1 MTGLKADGS
10 NSDIFKTDLENFERQ
25 VIEQSHHKPVL
36 VDFWADWCSPCI
48 VIAPILEKIINERD
62 GEVLLAKLEVD
73 DGENM
78 KLAGQYQVRGF
89 PTVILFR
96 NGEEL
101 GRFSGARPA
110 HEIDAFIDSH
120 SGEQI

>member
-1 MTGLKADGS
+1 MTGLKADRR
-10 NSDIFKTDLENFERQ
+10 NSYIFNADLDNFGRQ
-25 VIEQSHHKPVL
+25 VIEQSHNKPVL

-96 NGEEL
+96 NGEEQ

-120 SGEQI
+120 SEG